1 MQIIALPPVEIRLR
15 HLQSVRGFYL
25 TVHFAKLHSLRQP
38 VHRIALL
45 PAPLWRFYRNK
56 HFVSIKD
63 RHNTTNVKTTFF
75 MVLMILSTVLY
86 FSLSKLPT
94 NGRTYSGC
102 SVKVESSDN
111 LSSVPLSPNR
121 SHYAQQISASDFSD
135 AIQPYFPK

>member
-1 MQIIALPPVEIRLR
+1 MQIIALPTVEIRLR

-25 TVHFAKLHSLRQP
+25 TVHFAKLHSPAACSPDCSVACSAL
-38 VHRIALL
+38 ALL
-45 PAPLWRFYRNK
+45 PEQALC
-56 HFVSIKD
+56 VIKD

-111 LSSVPLSPNR
+111 LSSVPLSPNLL
-121 SHYAQQISASDFSD
+121 HYAQQISASDFSD